1 MRAICRALGAAIC
14 DIITV
19 RMQFLKLVRRR
30 SFLSELTYTALNI
43 ALAIGVALIVCYTES
58 TGLAILLVLI
68 SKWRVL
74 AVRPRY
80 WWANVRS
87 NMVDFIVGASIAV
100 HINTVNLA
108 SLGDATKLWLIIAL
122 TVAYI
127 VWLLFIKPRSKR
139 SYVVAQS
146 SIATFLGMSAL
157 FIVAYNWPLSI
168 VVVLAWLIGSS
179 ASYHILSAYDNE
191 TQGFLL
197 SLFVGVFFAELSWV
211 AYHWAI
217 AYPLPF
223 FPALM
228 VPQVAIITTLI
239 GFLAY
244 KTYDSFYHHSKI
256 RLSDI
261 LLPLLLTVSVLL
273 VLLVLFNRVG
283 TAI

>member
-1 MRAICRALGAAIC
+1 
-14 DIITV
+14 
-19 RMQFLKLVRRR
+19 MQFLKLVRRR

-68 SKWRVL
+68 SKWRVF